1 MSKQRL
7 ILWCATVAA
16 LAGCAQVPMPRLP
29 GGSTAPGPTPTGQ
42 EPGAAG
48 TAAQVPVPSAP
59 VVVTPA
65 MAAQAQ
71 RLALSAQ
78 GMLEGGQE
86 DQAREELQRAL
97 ANDPNNKLAQNLLK
111 QIVNDPVAL
120 LGRESFSYTV
130 QPNDSMSSLA
140 RRFLG
145 DIHMFY
151 ALARYNSIA
160 VPRLLAG
167 GQVLRI
173 PGKAPPPAVAVPRD
187 PPKAEPPVPA
197 PPPPVVATA
206 PPPPREPSAGERAM
220 QDGER
225 AERSGDLDRALT
237 QFTRAATLEHPG
249 AEAKVEQVRKQLVQR
264 HSFTARTAFA
274 RQDLDGAVRAWDRV
288 LNVDPNNATA
298 KFERQRALDLKEK
311 VKKL

>member
-1 MSKQRL
+1 MSKQRV
-7 ILWCATVAA
+7 IIWCTAVAA
-16 LAGCAQVPMPRLP
+16 LAGCGQVSMPRLP
-29 GGSTAPGPTPTGQ
+29 GSAPAPAPTHTGPDPTPAGV
-42 EPGAAG
+42 PAASP
-48 TAAQVPVPSAP
+48 QSQPP

-65 MAAQAQ
+65 TVAQAHK
-71 RLALSAQ
+71 LALSAQ
-78 GMLEGGQE
+78 GLLENGQE

-97 ANDPNNKLAQNLLK
+97 ANDPNNKLAQNLMR
-111 QIVNDPVAL
+111 QIINDPLAL

-151 ALARYNSIA
+151 ALARYNGIA

-173 PGKAPPPAVAVPRD
+173 PGKAPPPAAAVPRD
-187 PPKAEPPVPA
+187 PPKAEPAAPA
-197 PPPPVVATA
+197 APPVVATA

-220 QDGER
+220 QDGEK
-225 AERSGDLDRALT
+225 AERGGDLDRALSLY
-237 QFTRAATLEHPG
+237 TRAATLEHPG
-249 AEAKVEQVRKQLVQR
+249 AEAKLEQVRKQLVQR
-264 HSFTARTAFA
+264 HSFVARTAFA

-288 LNVDPNNATA
+288 LNYDPSNATA